1 MFKQSMEMLKKTKN
15 LAILGILIAMKIVV
29 NASYIPLSESLR
41 IKFVFLFN
49 AVEGAIFGPAG
60 ALISGFL
67 TDIIAYMI
75 NPAGAFFIGY
85 TISTMLRGL
94 VWALGLYQKKITV
107 VRLVICKIINNVFIS
122 AILSSVWTTM
132 LYSKGYIYY
141 VTSSLIKNITLLPF
155 EIILLVLFMNM
166 MLPILNRYH
175 LIAPQEGKIPLK

>member
-1 MFKQSMEMLKKTKN
+1 
-15 LAILGILIAMKIVV
+15 
-29 NASYIPLSESLR
+29 
-41 IKFVFLFN
+41 
-49 AVEGAIFGPAG
+49 
-60 ALISGFL
+60 
-67 TDIIAYMI
+67 MI
-75 NPAGAFFIGY
+75 
-85 TISTMLRGL
+85 
-94 VWALGLYQKKITV
+94 
-107 VRLVICKIINNVFIS
+107 IINNVFIS